1 MILALSLQQQLN
13 GNNMKSILIA
23 FFVFFTFVSFGQKY
37 ADIGEKEG
45 KKYYIHQVESEQSLY
60 SISKLYEI
68 PIEELKR
75 YNPSLS
81 AGLQLG
87 QVLWIPVLYDDI
99 THIVQHRETLYGISR
114 RYSQP
119 IDSIIAY
126 NPQITEGLQRG
137 QELIIKNII
146 RPIQIQ
152 KISENPFS
160 TNSETT
166 SKELNYEDSLVEY
179 TVHPGETLY
188 SISRR
193 FMVPMDTLMNR
204 NKLQNNVLSEGQ
216 VLIIPLKKE
225 LEIKERV
232 ASDSLY
238 FPTKTIPKQELIDS
252 SKRSIVVFLPFNLD
266 TIDVRNIRKY
276 ALDYYMGA
284 LLAIDSLKK
293 YNVQC
298 DFHFFDYE
306 SKIRPFDSILN
317 TQELLSSDLIFA
329 PFNLQKAKK
338 LKEWSAEK
346 STKIVF
352 PLKRLNSLYDFR
364 SNEFFMEPDAAAKQ
378 YILAKHLSNLD
389 SCQLI
394 FIKTPDSS
402 DQRAQNKF
410 LEIYYNINASTKL
423 IEADMNSF
431 KFFVNKEN
439 TKTVY
444 VLLSENETIV
454 EDVLKFAGEKEHVL
468 VYGKE
473 EWLKRIKFVSS
484 IENIAPYRYAVGTF
498 LDYHNESI
506 KYVHRMYRRKF
517 NSDMSK
523 MSGIGYDATLNMVM
537 YLLYNKEL
545 DNGLVHNFK
554 FDFQGSPINHN
565 IGGYILNFE
574 NLNIS
579 TIE

>member
-1 MILALSLQQQLN
+1 MILALSLQQPLN

-37 ADIGEKEG
+37 ADIGEKAG

-68 PIEELKR
+68 PIEELKKI
-75 YNPSLS
+75 NPSLS

-160 TNSETT
+160 TNSETS

-238 FPTKTIPKQELIDS
+238 FPTKIIPKQELSDS

-352 PLKRLNSLYDFR
+352 PLKRLNSLHDFQ

-394 FIKTPDSS
+394 FIKTPDSI

-431 KFFVNKEN
+431 KFFANKEN

-454 EDVLKFAGEKEHVL
+454 EDVLKFAGEKERVL

-484 IENIAPYRYAVGTF
+484 IENIAPFRYAVGTF

-506 KYVHRMYRRKF
+506 KDVHRMYR
-517 NSDMSK
+517 ME
-523 MSGIGYDATLNMVM
+523 I
-537 YLLYNKEL
+537 
-545 DNGLVHNFK
+545 
-554 FDFQGSPINHN
+554 
-565 IGGYILNFE
+565 
-574 NLNIS
+574 
-579 TIE
+579 

>member
-1 MILALSLQQQLN
+1 
-13 GNNMKSILIA
+13 
-23 FFVFFTFVSFGQKY
+23 
-37 ADIGEKEG
+37 
-45 KKYYIHQVESEQSLY
+45 
-60 SISKLYEI
+60 
-68 PIEELKR
+68 
-75 YNPSLS
+75 
-81 AGLQLG
+81 
-87 QVLWIPVLYDDI
+87 
-99 THIVQHRETLYGISR
+99 
-114 RYSQP
+114 
-119 IDSIIAY
+119 
-126 NPQITEGLQRG
+126 
-137 QELIIKNII
+137 
-146 RPIQIQ
+146 
-152 KISENPFS
+152 
-160 TNSETT
+160 
-166 SKELNYEDSLVEY
+166 
-179 TVHPGETLY
+179 
-188 SISRR
+188 
-193 FMVPMDTLMNR
+193 
-204 NKLQNNVLSEGQ
+204 
-216 VLIIPLKKE
+216 
-225 LEIKERV
+225 
-232 ASDSLY
+232 
-238 FPTKTIPKQELIDS
+238 
-252 SKRSIVVFLPFNLD
+252 
-266 TIDVRNIRKY
+266 
-276 ALDYYMGA
+276 MGA
-284 LLAIDSLKK
+284 LMAIDSLKK

-317 TQELLSSDLIFA
+317 SQELLSADLIFA

-338 LKEWSAEK
+338 LKEWSVEK

-352 PLKRLNSLYDFR
+352 PLKRLNCLHDFQ

-402 DQRAQNKF
+402 DQIAQNKF

-431 KFFVNKEN
+431 KFFANKEN

-444 VLLSENETIV
+444 VLLSDNETIV
-454 EDVLKFAGEKEHVL
+454 EDVLKFAGEKERVL

-484 IENIAPYRYAVGTF
+484 IENIAPFRYAVGTF

-506 KYVHRMYRRKF
+506 KDVHRMYRMKF

-545 DNGLVHNFK
+545 DNGVVHNFK
-554 FDFQGSPINHN
+554 FDFEGSPSNHN
-565 IGGYILNFE
+565 IGGYILHFE